1 MPASASNLI
10 CSDSTAFNA
19 KQRLSCSTV
28 LTIGRE
34 SERTGKYVF
43 LDYEVPQDTV
53 VFHYATYQEIREWV
67 LREYGLKV
75 FSSQVTHVKRKHGIV
90 MRGDMSRPLPEGVKP
105 PDISP
110 EKETAIEAAL
120 RHFKMI

>member
-1 MPASASNLI
+1 M
-10 CSDSTAFNA
+10 
-19 KQRLSCSTV
+19 
-28 LTIGRE
+28 
-34 SERTGKYVF
+34 
-43 LDYEVPQDTV
+43 PQDTV

-90 MRGDMSRPLPEGVKP
+90 MRGDISRPLPEGVKP

-110 EKETAIEAAL
+110 EKEAAIEAAL